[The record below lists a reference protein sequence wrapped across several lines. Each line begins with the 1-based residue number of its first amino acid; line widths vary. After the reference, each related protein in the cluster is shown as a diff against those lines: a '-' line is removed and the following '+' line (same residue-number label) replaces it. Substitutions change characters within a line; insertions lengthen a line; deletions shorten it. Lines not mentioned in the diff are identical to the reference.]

1 MTESICFLAEDDSL
15 QQALQ
20 DVLDRVPVTS
30 RSRFALEQTSG
41 RRRSQHELSRL
52 LVISWAKDL
61 ATAGLRS
68 RAECVS
74 HRWKG
79 YLVFVG
85 QDTPAEALSAVTRLR
100 VQDPSRLQF
109 VTAADLGQAR
119 SHLRSFVQRLVHA
132 DNSEGIFH
140 AWWSGDCL
148 ELLTTAFRRLTVPQS
163 SMAPLGCA
171 SLEECQDLEVGYD
184 GSYIAWPSADI
195 HLGFEQIEALIS
207 PTRALRKRQE
217 NDDFNKRYGA
227 AIRSV
232 RGSHE
237 LTQSSIRGLSPRHVG
252 RIERGETRATSK
264 ALKILA
270 QAHGLAESDY
280 FEQVATALA
289 RAK

>member
-1 MTESICFLAEDDSL
+1 MTESICFLAEDDRL

-20 DVLDRVPVTS
+20 DVLGHIPLTS
-30 RSRFALEQTSG
+30 RRRLVLERTAG

-52 LVISWAKDL
+52 LVVSWARDL
-61 ATAGLRS
+61 ARAHLRS
-68 RAECVS
+68 RADCVP
-74 HRWKG
+74 HRWEG

-109 VTAADLGQAR
+109 VTAADLDQAR

-132 DNSEGIFH
+132 GNSERIFH
-140 AWWSGDCL
+140 AWWSGDSL
-148 ELLTTAFRRLTVPQS
+148 EVLTTAFRRLTVPQDS
-163 SMAPLGCA
+163 VAPLRSA
-171 SLEECQDLEVGYD
+171 SLEECQNLEVSYD

-195 HLGFEQIEALIS
+195 HLGFEQIEALVS
-207 PTRALRKRQE
+207 PTRALRRHQE

-232 RGSHE
+232 RESHE
-237 LTQSSIRGLSPRHVG
+237 LTQSSIPGLSPRHVG

-264 ALKILA
+264 ALKKLA
-270 QAHGLAESDY
+270 RAHGLTDSDY
-280 FEQVATALA
+280 LEQVAAALA
-289 RAK
+289 PAK